1 MEVILFSNH
10 CPQCRVLEA
19 KLKQKGIKYQ
29 EVNDINLMLEKGFKS
44 MPMLEVDGV
53 IMNFT
58 QSNTWIKERE

>member
-19 KLKQKGIKYQ
+19 KLKQKGIEYQ
-29 EVNDINLMLEKGFKS
+29 EINDINLMLEKGFKS

-53 IMNFT
+53 IMNFA

>member
-19 KLKQKGIKYQ
+19 KLKQKGIEYQ
-29 EVNDINLMLEKGFKS
+29 EINDINLMLEKGFKS
-44 MPMLEVDGV
+44 MPMLEVDGI

>member
-19 KLKQKGIKYQ
+19 KLKQKGVEYQ
-29 EVNDINLMLEKGFKS
+29 EVNDIDLMLEKGFKS

-53 IMNFT
+53 VINF
-58 QSNTWIKERE
+58 QKALEWIKTIN